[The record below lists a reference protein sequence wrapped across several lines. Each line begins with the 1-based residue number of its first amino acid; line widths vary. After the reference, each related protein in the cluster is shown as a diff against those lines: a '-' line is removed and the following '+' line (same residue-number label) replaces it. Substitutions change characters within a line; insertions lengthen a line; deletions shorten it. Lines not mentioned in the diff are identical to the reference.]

1 MNSEYDFSII
11 RLIRKRL
18 DLTLKE
24 LAKVSGLTYPTVET
38 VEANKAAPSL
48 KTLDALAG
56 ALQISTSHL
65 LSMAEKKMVQKR
77 KAITLENLPNKGK
90 GLYMCK
96 IAAYDGAK
104 MIRLEM
110 EEGHLVN
117 AMGLHAN
124 VNEFCYVLSGSIEL
138 TIAGTTHILKE
149 DDTMLFNGMLEHQ
162 YVATEASEVITVHIP
177 KDINMLESLL
187 IPKK

>member
-1 MNSEYDFSII
+1 MNSKYDFSTIK
-11 RLIRKRL
+11 LIRKRL

-56 ALQISTSHL
+56 ALQVSTSQL

-77 KAITLENLPNKGK
+77 KAIILENPPKKGK
-90 GLYMCK
+90 GLCLCK
-96 IAAYDGAK
+96 VASYDGAK

-110 EEGHLVN
+110 EPGHLVS
-117 AMGLHAN
+117 AMGIHDN
-124 VNEFCYVLSGSIEL
+124 VNEFCYVLSGGIEL
-138 TIAGTTHILKE
+138 TIAGVIHVLKE

-162 YVATEASEVITVHIP
+162 YVATASSEVITVHIP
-177 KDINMLESLL
+177 KNINMLESLL